1 MSANKKL
8 VAVAALT
15 LVSGLAHAQSQLKV
29 YGYLETA
36 VGSFKPVGEQSVT
49 KVQSGDMMTSF
60 LGFAGTEDLGGG
72 LKAEFALETFIGVDT
87 GANIPNQA
95 GQYWSRT
102 SWVGLSGSLGKIA
115 LGQYDT
121 PLFTAGLS
129 YNPFGSSMTYS
140 PTMRHFYNLG
150 STASSKLTNLSQ
162 TDTGWVNA
170 ITYETPT
177 YAGFSGTVQFSPKES
192 AKSTDSNSY
201 SVGAAYN
208 NGPLSL
214 MAVYV
219 DAGVSPKVSAAASAS
234 AYPTEFRAANFNA
247 SYDFGMLKA
256 FGQYTRFKYYD
267 TAPLSVGSLTAVTK
281 ANVWQ
286 VGVSV
291 PVTASGTVLASYGA
305 AKYKEV
311 GDDSSDKILSLGY
324 DHALSKRTG
333 LYAAF
338 TTEKL
343 SDFKGGRA
351 LAVGVK
357 HSF

>member
-72 LKAEFALETFIGVDT
+72 LKAEFALETFIGVDN
-87 GANIPNQA
+87 GANIQNQA

-102 SWVGLSGSLGKIA
+102 SWVGLSGGFGKIA

-162 TDTGWVNA
+162 TDTGWINSV
-170 ITYETPT
+170 TYETPT
-177 YAGFSGTVQFSPKES
+177 YAGFSGIVQFAPKES
-192 AKSTDSNSY
+192 ANAQNSNSY
-201 SVGAAYN
+201 SVGGSYN
-208 NGPLSL
+208 GGPLSL

-219 DAGVSPKVSAAASAS
+219 DAGTSPKIGSAAVS

-247 SYDFGMLKA
+247 SYDFGVLKA

-267 TAPLSVGSLTAVTK
+267 NAPLSVGTLTGVTK

-305 AKYKEV
+305 AKYKQV

-351 LAVGVK
+351 LALGVK